1 MSLSISHYHC
11 IMLSLRVALRYLFAP
26 KSHAAVNII
35 SLISMA
41 GIAVAAFAMVC
52 VLSVFNGFTDLAA
65 SRMSAID
72 PEIKITRQYGA
83 VIADGDSLAAAVGA
97 VDGVAHVRRVLEQRA
112 LADNDGDQMPVRVR
126 GVEDNYSD
134 VSRLSELVIDGEMID
149 GPAMQY
155 ALLSVGVAVRTGAR
169 PSLERPFMLTAP
181 RRLGRINPAFPMAAF
196 RTDTLFVSGV
206 YQTNQGEYDED
217 LVYIPLESARRLFD
231 YSTEIT
237 SLDVAV
243 EPGHDAGDVARAI
256 ESQLGDTYVVADRM
270 QQQEAS
276 FRMIRIEKWIT
287 FLMLVFVLVM
297 ASFNILSTMSMLIIE
312 KEDNMRILTSLGASR
327 GMLRRIFLDEG
338 LLIALTGG
346 FIGIVIGVILCLLQ
360 QHFGLISLGGDPS
373 QMSIEYYPC
382 RPAVADVLIT
392 ACVVTVIGFLSG
404 FISSR
409 AVR

>member
-1 MSLSISHYHC
+1 
-11 IMLSLRVALRYLFAP
+11 MLSLRIALRYLFAP

-65 SRMSAID
+65 SRLSAID
-72 PEIKITRQYGA
+72 PEIKITLPYEA
-83 VIADGDSLAAAVGA
+83 VIADGDSLAAAVSA
-97 VDGVAHVRRVLEQRA
+97 VDGVAHVRQVLEQRA
-112 LADNDGDQMPVRVR
+112 LAVSDGDQMPVRVR
-126 GVEDNYSD
+126 GIEAGYSD
-134 VSRLSELVIDGEMID
+134 VSALAGLVIDGEMID
-149 GPAMQY
+149 GPGMEY
-155 ALLSVGVAVRTGAR
+155 VLLSVGVAVHTGAR
-169 PSLERPFMLTAP
+169 PSLERPFLLTAP

-217 LVYIPLESARRLFD
+217 LVYVPLASARSLFD
-231 YSTEIT
+231 YTTEIT

-243 EPGHDAGDVARAI
+243 EPGRQPSDVAGAI
-256 ESQLGDTYVVADRM
+256 SARIGPDYVVADRM

-287 FLMLVFVLVM
+287 FLMLLFVLVM

-312 KEDNMRILTSLGASR
+312 KEDNMRILTALGASGR
-327 GMLRRIFLDEG
+327 MLRQIFLDEG

-346 FIGIVIGVILCLLQ
+346 FIGIVIGVVLCLLQ

-373 QMSIEYYPC
+373 QMSIDYYPC
-382 RPAVADVLIT
+382 RPAVGDVLVT
-392 ACVVTVIGFLSG
+392 ACVVTVIGFISG
-404 FISSR
+404 LISSR

>member
-112 LADNDGDQMPVRVR
+112 LAVNDGDQMPVRVR

-338 LLIALTGG
+338 LLI
-346 FIGIVIGVILCLLQ
+346 GVILCLLQ

>member
-1 MSLSISHYHC
+1 
-11 IMLSLRVALRYLFAP
+11 MLSLRIALRYLFAP

-65 SRMSAID
+65 SRLSAVD
-72 PEIKITRQYGA
+72 PEIKITLPYDA
-83 VIADGDSLAAAVGA
+83 VIADGDSLAGVIGKI
-97 VDGVAHVRRVLEQRA
+97 DGVAHVRQVIEQRA
-112 LADNDGDQMPVRVR
+112 LAVNDGDQMPVRVR
-126 GVEDNYSD
+126 GVSERYSD
-134 VSRLSELVIDGEMID
+134 VSALAGLVIDGEMLD
-149 GPAMQY
+149 GPDMEY

-217 LVYIPLESARRLFD
+217 LVYIPLSSARRLFD
-231 YSTEIT
+231 YTTEIT

-243 EPGHDAGDVARAI
+243 TPGRDPSDVAENIDR
-256 ESQLGDTYVVADRM
+256 QLGGEYIVADRM

-287 FLMLVFVLVM
+287 FLMLLFVLVM
-297 ASFNILSTMSMLIIE
+297 ASFNVLSTMSMLIIE
-312 KEDNMRILTSLGASR
+312 KRDNMLILTALGASR

-338 LLIALTGG
+338 LLIALIGG
-346 FIGIVIGVILCLLQ
+346 FIGIAVGVTMCLLQ
-360 QHFGLISLGGDPS
+360 QHFGFISLGGDPS
-373 QMSIEYYPC
+373 QMSIDHYPC
-382 RPAVADVLIT
+382 RPALGDIFVTAGVVVA
-392 ACVVTVIGFLSG
+392 IGFVSG

-409 AVR
+409 AVKDGCDGM

>member
-112 LADNDGDQMPVRVR
+112 LAVNDGDQMPVRVR

-360 QHFGLISLGGDPS
+360 QHFGLISLGGDHS

>member
-112 LADNDGDQMPVRVR
+112 LAVNDGDQMPVRVR